1 MSDIIETPHGQIKI
15 FSQNNGYYVIR
26 RDSFFNALN
35 CADEADI
42 VLTFFDLFEAYNVER
57 KLRDVYYLDL
67 RLLVEDVLPTF
78 LNDFADDYY
87 DDIFLNAKN
96 LLSVLSEQLEVYM
109 AKEKITL
116 PRVLNAIEPT
126 EKVTAIPDGFTT
138 PKAKKTDV
146 DAKAEAPDVDELIKD
161 LSVATGVQ
169 PILFA
174 EIIANFKREK
184 FEAKVDKRR
193 AELHK
198 EMEVFMEKFR

>member
-35 CADEADI
+35 CADEGDI

-67 RLLVEDVLPTF
+67 RSLVEDVLPTF
-78 LNDFADDYY
+78 LNDFADDQY

-96 LLSVLSEQLEVYM
+96 LLSVLSVQLEVYM
-109 AKEKITL
+109 AKTKITL
-116 PRVLNAIEPT
+116 PDVLNAIEPE

-161 LSVATGVQ
+161 LSAATGV
-169 PILFA
+169 PPLRFA
-174 EIIANFKREK
+174 EIIADFRRVS
-184 FEAKVDKRR
+184 FENDFEKRR
-193 AELHK
+193 KELHK
-198 EMEVFMEKFR
+198 DLDTFLKKFR

>member
-42 VLTFFDLFEAYNVER
+42 VLTFFELFEDYNVER

-67 RLLVEDVLPTF
+67 RLLVERVLPNF

-109 AKEKITL
+109 AKTKITL
-116 PRVLNAIEPT
+116 PAVLNAIEPE

-146 DAKAEAPDVDELIKD
+146 DAKAEAPNVDRLIKN
-161 LSVATGVQ
+161 LSDATGVQ

-184 FEAKVDKRR
+184 FEAEVGKRR

-198 EMEVFMEKFR
+198 EMEVFLKKFR

>member
-1 MSDIIETPHGQIKI
+1 MSDVIETPYGEIKI
-15 FSQNNGYYVIR
+15 YSQNNGHYVIR

-42 VLTFFDLFEAYNVER
+42 VLTFFDLFEAFNAER
-57 KLRDVYYLDL
+57 KLGKTYLLDL
-67 RLLVEDVLPTF
+67 RLLVERVLPNF

-109 AKEKITL
+109 AKAKITL
-116 PRVLNAIEPT
+116 PRVLNAIEPE
-126 EKVTAIPDGFTT
+126 EKVAPVPDKPAPPKENKTADVDDLI
-138 PKAKKTDV
+138 KNLSAATDV
-146 DAKAEAPDVDELIKD
+146 PPLR
-161 LSVATGVQ
+161 
-169 PILFA
+169 FA
-174 EIIANFKREK
+174 EIIANFKREE
-184 FEAKVDKRR
+184 FEAEVDKRR